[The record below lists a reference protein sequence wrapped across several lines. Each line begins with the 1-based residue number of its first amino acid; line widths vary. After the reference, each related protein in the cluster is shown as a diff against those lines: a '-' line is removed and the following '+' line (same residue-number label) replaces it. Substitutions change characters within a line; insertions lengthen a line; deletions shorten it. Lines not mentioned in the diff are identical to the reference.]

1 MHRLKLLV
9 FSLLLIAFSVSNTGC
24 DVQQVVDVVTR
35 VADGVQQ
42 AAPAIQNAVNAVQ
55 NVTQAVNSATNNT
68 AARPDAPANN
78 NANVIITNPRDQENV
93 AAANNNTV
101 PANNTTTAAPADA
114 GQRGRF
120 GASPSP
126 GATRVSSEFGM
137 RTHPITRRRTM
148 HNGIDLPMPN
158 GTRINSL
165 GDGVVTAVGYEAGGG
180 RYVKIR
186 FDNGMEAFYCHLQS
200 YSVRTGQRVAMGQQ
214 IALSD
219 NSGGSTG
226 PHLHL
231 GIKRNG
237 AYINPRSAGI
247 PLP

>member
-1 MHRLKLLV
+1 MQRLKLIV
-9 FSLLLIAFSVSNTGC
+9 FSLLLLAFSIVNTGC
-24 DVQQVVDVVTR
+24 DVQQVMDVVSR
-35 VADGVQQ
+35 VAQGVQQ
-42 AAPAIQNAVNAVQ
+42 AAPAINNAVNAVQ
-55 NVTQAVNSATNNT
+55 NVTQAVNSATNTTTRN
-68 AARPDAPANN
+68 PDAPATN
-78 NANVIITNPRDQENV
+78 NANVTITNPGDQEDVTAGGNN
-93 AAANNNTV
+93 AAA
-101 PANNTTTAAPADA
+101 PANNTAAPADA

-137 RTHPITRRRTM
+137 RTHPISGQRRM

-158 GTRINSL
+158 GTRLNAL
-165 GDGVVTAVGYEAGGG
+165 GDGVVTAVGYESGGG
-180 RYVKIR
+180 RFVKIR
-186 FDNGMEAFYCHLQS
+186 FDNGMEAIYCHLQS
-200 YSVRTGQRVAMGQQ
+200 SSVRNGQRVTMGQQ